1 MYGDQFGEFVSGHRD
16 LKFDII
22 SPGVILLRK
31 GFKRA
36 WKVLK
41 RRGFWLATL
50 NRNYTSKQA
59 ITVLIKIC
67 FAFTGFN

>member
-16 LKFDII
+16 LKFNII

-41 RRGFWLATL
+41 RRGF
-50 NRNYTSKQA
+50 
-59 ITVLIKIC
+59 
-67 FAFTGFN
+67 